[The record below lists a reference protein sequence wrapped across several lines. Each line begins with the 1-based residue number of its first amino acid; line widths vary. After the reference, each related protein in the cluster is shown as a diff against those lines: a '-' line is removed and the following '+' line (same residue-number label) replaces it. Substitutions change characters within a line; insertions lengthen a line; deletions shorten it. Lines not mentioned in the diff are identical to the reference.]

1 MGGHF
6 PRRLFIKRGVF
17 YFERRIPKVLQAR
30 YGRQRVRLCLHTSN
44 EAEARKTANII
55 SMQLE
60 IAWNQARLEAMGLL
74 TISALAPLGEATN
87 ASASQP
93 TTVKLSDAHEI
104 YVRLRGKGKGK
115 IFLGSAERHFA
126 PHRVRETSPF
136 QSFCIEPY
144 VGRAG
149 LVWLM
154 MFWQGA
160 CPTTTR
166 PSRPSRRSSCSLSG
180 DPRRR

>member
-44 EAEARKTANII
+44 EAEARKSANII

-74 TISALAPLGEATN
+74 AVSVLAPMAEATD

-93 TTVKLSDAHEI
+93 TTVKLSDAHQI
-104 YVRLRGKGKGK
+104 YVRLRGKGNPHVSQTQEPLVLGRLFIGK
-115 IFLGSAERHFA
+115 TLGTIQWIAIALSFA
-126 PHRVRETSPF
+126 G
-136 QSFCIEPY
+136 IAWL
-144 VGRAG
+144 AG
-149 LVWLM
+149 
-154 MFWQGA
+154 
-160 CPTTTR
+160 
-166 PSRPSRRSSCSLSG
+166 SS
-180 DPRRR
+180 